1 MRFNASDGR
10 VACWQRSCVR
20 PVPSTARAARRVTS
34 RVRTSVTSPRRT
46 APPMAAS
53 RAASA
58 PTEPT
63 STVRR
68 SFRFG
73 FQLDVFRL
81 LLCHVISQQK
91 LYIQLIY
98 FFKHHCSCACRR
110 RMFVGGRL
118 PVHRGWCRLPAGHCH
133 VQELPGMVG
142 LASCDQTSAV
152 KALK

>member
-34 RVRTSVTSPRRT
+34 RVRTSATSPRRT
-46 APPMAAS
+46 APPTAVS
-53 RAASA
+53 RAASV

-63 STVRR
+63 STVRPV
-68 SFRFG
+68 RFG

-81 LLCHVISQQK
+81 LLCHVISQQN

-98 FFKHHCSCACRR
+98 FFKHHCSCVCRR
-110 RMFVGGRL
+110 RMFVGRGL
-118 PVHRGWCRLPAGHCH
+118 PVHRGRRRLPTGDCH